1 MSDVA
6 SLWPHGQYANELVL
20 DGGPDL
26 ALALKAHQDVNK
38 YSLKTGHEGYC
49 RRGVLHMLASYGR
62 AEEIDEL
69 CSSGYLD
76 AKALDENGAN
86 AAMVAAASVAR
97 ASSAT
102 TESVPRIC
110 PYNLSVAPSPP
121 PLRSLESSD

>member
-6 SLWPHGQYANELVL
+6 SLWPHGQHANELVR
-20 DGGPDL
+20 DGGPGL
-26 ALALKAHQDVNK
+26 ALALKEHQNVNQ

-76 AKALDENGAN
+76 AKALDEHGAN
-86 AAMVAAASVAR
+86 AAMVAAASGLT
-97 ASSAT
+97 SWDG
-102 TESVPRIC
+102 VP
-110 PYNLSVAPSPP
+110 
-121 PLRSLESSD
+121 